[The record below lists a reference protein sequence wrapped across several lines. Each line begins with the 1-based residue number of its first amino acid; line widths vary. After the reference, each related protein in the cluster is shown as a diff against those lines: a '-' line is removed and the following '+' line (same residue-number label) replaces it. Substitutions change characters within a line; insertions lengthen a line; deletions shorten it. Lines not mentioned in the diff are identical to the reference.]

1 MVKRLLM
8 FQLITSPVHT
18 VFFPESKKVLKN
30 KKKSLKTYIV
40 SYFDFTCQKKLRVC
54 LIYTINNFTFN
65 YQVPLLFD
73 GQLREMRGG
82 GVAMNLKRNV
92 LIIPLANGHHSS
104 RAT

>member
-1 MVKRLLM
+1 M
-8 FQLITSPVHT
+8 
-18 VFFPESKKVLKN
+18 SKKRGV
-30 KKKSLKTYIV
+30 Y
-40 SYFDFTCQKKLRVC
+40 
-54 LIYTINNFTFN
+54 LIYTIHNFTFN
-65 YQVPLLFD
+65 YQVPLLCD